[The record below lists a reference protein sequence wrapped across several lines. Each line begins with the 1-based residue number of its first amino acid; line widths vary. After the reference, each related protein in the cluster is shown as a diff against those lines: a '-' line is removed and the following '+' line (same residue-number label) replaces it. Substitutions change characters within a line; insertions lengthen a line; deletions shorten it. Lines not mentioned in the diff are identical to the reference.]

1 MKPRVVALLVGGLVV
16 LGGLGAAG
24 ALAWQFFFAV
34 AEDAAVELVPEDAF
48 VYGNVF
54 LDPSTG
60 QKRAIEDLLE
70 RFPEAPNPDE
80 AKDKLVELLDEGL
93 AEIDATF
100 EDDVDPWLG
109 DQIAGFAV
117 APESA
122 DEDPEGAFLIASE
135 DNDAAQAFIDKAIEN
150 NPDDMS
156 FTEESYEGV
165 SYRRG
170 DDNSATGIVGDFIVI
185 GTEEGFKSVV
195 DVSEGPN
202 NLADS
207 DRFNDTVD
215 QLTDDRLFTLY
226 FDGRGL
232 IELAQESGEFP
243 PGFSDDFFAGFQ
255 EPVGAALFA
264 GSDKVVFES
273 SSKVPEEG
281 PAADLTTAG
290 IGSGLLSELPGNS
303 WGAFG
308 LANAGDAF
316 GNLYDFFVESFAE
329 AAGQDPELIG
339 QQFEA
344 QTGLDLQDDI
354 FAWMGDLG
362 LFVEGTTVS
371 EVGGGVVIETT
382 DPETSSATIQKVGE
396 LLGQQGAPVGPLQ
409 LEGFEGFSIQEP
421 GMPQPVNVVATDEK
435 VVVAYGST
443 ATQDA
448 LESESTLES
457 NDTFQAATEAL
468 GEGFEPSGF
477 FDAQAIIT
485 LVESIPGVTD
495 DPIYEEDVKPNL
507 DPLFFL
513 TFGAKEEDGRILQRV
528 VLGVK

>member
-1 MKPRVVALLVGGLVV
+1 MKPRVTALIVGVLVALA
-16 LGGLGAAG
+16 GLGAAG
-24 ALAWQFFFAV
+24 ALAWQFFFAP
-34 AEDAAVELVPEDAF
+34 ASDAAVELVPEDAF

-70 RFPEAPNPDE
+70 KFPEAPTADE
-80 AKDKLVELLDEGL
+80 AKNKLTEALDEGL
-93 AEIDATF
+93 KEIDATF
-100 EDDVDPWLG
+100 EDDVEPWLG

-122 DEDPEGAFLIASE
+122 DDDPHGAFLIASE
-135 DNDAAQAFIDKAIEN
+135 DNDEAQAFIDKVIEN
-150 NPDDMS
+150 SPDMD

-165 SYRRG
+165 EYRRG
-170 DDNSATGIVGDFIVI
+170 DDDSATGIVGDFIVI

-195 DVSEGPN
+195 DVSEGAA
-202 NLADS
+202 NLSDS
-207 DRFNDTVD
+207 ERFNDTVE

-226 FDGRGL
+226 FDGREL

-243 PGFSDDFFAGFQ
+243 PGFSEDFFAGLQ
-255 EPVGAALFA
+255 EPVGAAVFA

-281 PAADLTTAG
+281 PAADLTTAAV
-290 IGSGLLSELPGNS
+290 GSGLLRELPQNS

-308 LANAGDAF
+308 LANAGETF
-316 GNLYDFFVESFAE
+316 GTLYDFFVESFAA
-329 AAGQDPELIG
+329 AAGQDPELIA

-344 QTGLDLQDDI
+344 QTGLNLQDDI
-354 FAWMGDLG
+354 FGWMGDLG

-409 LEGFEGFSIQEP
+409 LEGFDGFSIQEP

-435 VVVAYGST
+435 VVVAYGTT

-448 LESESTLES
+448 LDSESTLES
-457 NDTFQAATEAL
+457 NHTFQAATEAL

-485 LVESIPGVTD
+485 LVENIPEVTD

-507 DPLFFL
+507 DPLYFFA
-513 TFGAKEEDGRILQRV
+513 FGAKEEDGRILQRV